1 MLSHPVSCGM
11 QQELCSKDQ
20 REWTKYSPYFPGSG
34 QEINFVIDI
43 KCHKVPE
50 HWTHWC
56 SMPVIKICGIFL
68 GVSFLEMWLPAVTCT
83 FWQMARRLGCMAS
96 QHSHAG
102 PPAAAFLQLG
112 IETIILISGSQTT
125 FRQSSSFLAPK
136 QLSCQSICISCVHP
150 RKGRINKLE
159 IIRCSEHDVTS
170 IYDKRKELG
179 HFSVPKHDLCWFK
192 AADQDLKALFSFCND
207 CYILLA

>member
-83 FWQMARRLGCMAS
+83 FWHMARRLGCMAS

-102 PPAAAFLQLG
+102 PCCSLLAVGHRDNHPHFWLPNNFQ
-112 IETIILISGSQTT
+112 TIILISGSQTT
-125 FRQSSSFLAPK
+125 FLPEYLHIMCPSKERTYK
-136 QLSCQSICISCVHP
+136 QAWNYQMQWAWRH
-150 RKGRINKLE
+150 
-159 IIRCSEHDVTS
+159 
-170 IYDKRKELG
+170 
-179 HFSVPKHDLCWFK
+179 
-192 AADQDLKALFSFCND
+192 
-207 CYILLA
+207 

>member
-1 MLSHPVSCGM
+1 MSPSWNCGFQQLPVPS
-11 QQELCSKDQ
+11 D
-20 REWTKYSPYFPGSG
+20 RWPGGLAAWPHS
-34 QEINFVIDI
+34 IV
-43 KCHKVPE
+43 
-50 HWTHWC
+50 
-56 SMPVIKICGIFL
+56 MPV
-68 GVSFLEMWLPAVTCT
+68 
-83 FWQMARRLGCMAS
+83 
-96 QHSHAG
+96 
-102 PPAAAFLQLG
+102 PAAAFLQLG

-150 RKGRINKLE
+150 RKGRISKLE

-207 CYILLA
+207 CYILPA